1 MASTNLRKHTT
12 ANPVQRALIDRFMGS
27 AAALLDG
34 IEVAS
39 VIEVGCGE
47 GFLIR
52 HLRDRH
58 PGWRWKGVDLDEEA
72 IGYAR
77 RLLPGVTL
85 ATGDIYALAEPD
97 GSYDLVVASEVLEH
111 LDRPEDG
118 LRELVRVTGRYLL
131 LSVPHEP
138 WFRMANLGRGKY
150 LSRLGNHPEHVQRWS
165 ASAFRSFVSRQ
176 ATIIR
181 TAGSFPWTIVL
192 AEKWK

>member
-1 MASTNLRKHTT
+1 MASTNLRKHTS
-12 ANPVQRALIDRFMGS
+12 ANPIQRLMIGRFMEAASGVLAGVGVSRAL
-27 AAALLDG
+27 
-34 IEVAS
+34 
-39 VIEVGCGE
+39 EVGCGE

-58 PGWRWKGVDLDEEA
+58 PGWQWKGVDIDGEA

-77 RLLPGVTL
+77 RSLPGVTL

-111 LDRPEDG
+111 LARPEDG

-138 WFRMANLGRGKY
+138 WFRLANLGRGKY
-150 LSRLGNHPEHVQRWS
+150 LSRLGNHPEHVQSWG
-165 ASAFRSFVSRQ
+165 AAAFRSFVSRQ